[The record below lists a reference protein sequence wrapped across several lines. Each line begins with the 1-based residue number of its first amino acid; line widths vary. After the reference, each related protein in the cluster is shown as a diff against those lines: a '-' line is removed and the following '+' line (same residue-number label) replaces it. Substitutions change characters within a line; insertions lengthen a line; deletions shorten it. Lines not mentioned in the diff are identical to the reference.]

1 MITINL
7 YERIQDDMNTDDE
20 DTDKISR
27 KLVARYQ
34 ALTDEQKEVVDDAFI
49 TLCGWSMATMISE
62 L

>member
-34 ALTDEQKEVVDDAFI
+34 ALTDEQKEVVDDTFI